1 LRMRKYW
8 LHMALILQLDFEMEQ
23 TLTEQARLQGFSVER
38 YIQQILARQ
47 LALQTTDQK
56 LSEEEFEA
64 VLDAMTVYSDKIP
77 VLPLEAFQR
86 DEIYRDHD

>member
-1 LRMRKYW
+1 MRKYW
-8 LHMALILQLDFEMEQ
+8 LHMALILQLDSEMEQ

-47 LALQTTDQK
+47 LALQTTGQK
-56 LSEEEFEA
+56 LSEEEFES